1 MEKVLFIVDIIAAVS
16 ALFGG
21 WYMKYR
27 SPLDDTMQ
35 YGFRTRHSTLSE
47 LTWSF
52 ANKTC
57 GGYWLITGIAG
68 LAASIAALMLTD
80 GKAAKTAAIVL
91 MFVII
96 GAMSISCT
104 TVLMKLMQRFD
115 ERGNERE

>member
-35 YGFRTRHSTLSE
+35 YGFRTRHST
-47 LTWSF
+47 
-52 ANKTC
+52 
-57 GGYWLITGIAG
+57 G
-68 LAASIAALMLTD
+68 LAASIAALVLTD